1 MSDVNFKHLNKEM
14 SDGGGAASFTILVV
28 VVFLVGTLFAWA
40 NYAELDN
47 VTRGEGRVISS
58 LQNQF
63 LPLPIF
69 HMHLEVMW
77 WIRHL

>member
-28 VVFLVGTLFAWA
+28 VVFLVVTLFTWA

-58 LQNQF
+58 LQNQMVQASEGGVI
-63 LPLPIF
+63 LK
-69 HMHLEVMW
+69 
-77 WIRHL
+77 RHVSSH